1 MRAWGAGG
9 GTAAVKGW
17 GRGRTRLGLAIKPLL
32 IPELG
37 SEITKAGLWADGLV
51 CSTEVAG
58 LGRAWAEGNAG
69 LASKSRGGPGQETE
83 GGGGAFTTFTW

>member
-9 GTAAVKGW
+9 GAAAVKGW

-37 SEITKAGLWADGLV
+37 SEIRKAGMWADGLV
-51 CSTEVAG
+51 CSTEV
-58 LGRAWAEGNAG
+58 AG